1 MTPGSRRSGGARAAV
16 PGQAGCP
23 SGSFPYCN
31 PSARRRPGS
40 SHSLNACEAW
50 TPAVVAVSGS
60 VMSGEETRSPKR
72 SASPGRPHGTP
83 APGPPSARPR
93 RWLLWIGGGLLVLIA
108 VAWGAVAFLLP
119 PARVRALVQAQLTR
133 SLAREVR
140 FDDAAV
146 SLWPPVRLRV
156 SGLKLAEPGGIDRGA
171 AFDARA
177 LDLDLDVLALLAR
190 RLVVRRLVLEHPTLH
205 LVIGAD
211 GHTNFDGLMKPEAPG
226 APGGAGAPAAAAPFD
241 LAVRELEMVDAQ
253 VLIDDFA
260 ASRRVRFGL
269 GSKLGFSL
277 ERGGERIA
285 TEGATTVRDLAFGAL
300 ATTRAADLNQ
310 ALAKIEWRIEHRG
323 KYDAASKRLALERLA
338 LGAGKAE
345 ISLVGVVDDV
355 PGEARAD
362 FKARGAG
369 VDLAQVI
376 QALAAADARAL

>member
-1 MTPGSRRSGGARAAV
+1 VFFPAA
-16 PGQAGCP
+16 
-23 SGSFPYCN
+23 
-31 PSARRRPGS
+31 
-40 SHSLNACEAW
+40 
-50 TPAVVAVSGS
+50 
-60 VMSGEETRSPKR
+60 K
-72 SASPGRPHGTP
+72 
-83 APGPPSARPR
+83 
-93 RWLLWIGGGLLVLIA
+93 
-108 VAWGAVAFLLP
+108 
-119 PARVRALVQAQLTR
+119 VRALVQAQLTR

-156 SGLKLAEPGGIDRGA
+156 SGLRLAEPGGIDRGA
-171 AFDARA
+171 ALDARA

-211 GHTNFDGLMKPEAPG
+211 GHTNFDGLMKPQAPG
-226 APGGAGAPAAAAPFD
+226 APGGAGAPAAPFD
-241 LAVRELEMVDAQ
+241 LAVRELEIVDAQ

-260 ASRRVRFGL
+260 ASRRVSFGL

-285 TEGATTVRDLAFGAL
+285 TEGTTTVRDLAFGAL

-310 ALAKIEWRIEHRG
+310 ALAKVEWRIEHRG
-323 KYDAASKRLALERLA
+323 KYDATSKRLALERLA

-345 ISLVGVVDDV
+345 ISLAGVVDDV

-362 FKARGAG
+362 FQARGAG

-376 QALAAADARAL
+376 EALAAADARALHGVSGSGRLDFDLGVRGAVAPGHTPVVTGTVTVANAALRYPGAPAGVEALAFTARLGPIRSRSAISRRGSRASRCAPSSS